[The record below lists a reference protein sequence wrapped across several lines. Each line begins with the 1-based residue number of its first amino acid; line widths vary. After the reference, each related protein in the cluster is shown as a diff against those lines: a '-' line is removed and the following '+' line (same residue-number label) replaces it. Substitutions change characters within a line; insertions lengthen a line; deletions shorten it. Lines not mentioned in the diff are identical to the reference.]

1 MGALLAAVVAMSAA
15 ATVSVRTNKRI
26 VIPGADASAELLV
39 VAQDAA
45 PDARLDLTATAG
57 KVTGVR
63 ALGDGRFQATFVP
76 PQGAPPVV
84 AFVTARVTSGERT
97 DLGLAAIAVHGAA
110 TVETDVAPGTPVA
123 IDAGGRAFG
132 PFTPDGRGHLRAS
145 IVVPPRLKEVTLR
158 QGSADRVVPL
168 ELPPVSLVHAAIAGE
183 ASHGHGEEPLV
194 VDVLA
199 VDRTGYP
206 AWKPAPR
213 LSADRGEATPQG
225 PKAPGVF
232 RWTFEAPASPGGG
245 EAKLTARI
253 PEDPASVASLEV
265 KLRPPRPEAPAAVGR
280 KPAGAAG
287 LALRLSGQEVVA
299 GDRGEVT
306 VEVLL
311 GGRALTPAELAAASI
326 EADVGTVVPAY
337 GGMRW
342 VLPSSFGGKT
352 AAAIR
357 ANVGSEVAEE
367 RVALVAGPPAVGRIA
382 FDEAKARGGRAVGA
396 RLTLADAHR
405 NPVSGARPIARAPRG
420 EAGAVTEEAPGVYR
434 FSYTPPDVKAP
445 ETEQL
450 EVEVAGGLVVPAPP
464 LPVVPRLSGLGV
476 AVGVMVGGHSNLAR
490 AWGGTPSGEVA
501 VRLPAL
507 PLEVVA
513 RVDRAFYLDAQMAL
527 GGSGSRQVVRYG
539 GPGGEIGARASL
551 PVGPWLGVHAAAS
564 AVGRQVEAT
573 LVVRGGPADGATE
586 TSSAFS
592 LGAAAA
598 AGLSVR
604 AGPGRFVLEGGFAWL
619 PGQGVLRGNLAGW
632 GARAGFLLELL

>member
-63 ALGDGRFQATFVP
+63 ALGGGRFQATFVP
-76 PQGAPPVV
+76 PQGAPPLV
-84 AFVTARVTSGERT
+84 AFVTARVSSGERT
-97 DLGLAAIAVHGAA
+97 DLGLAAIAIHGAA
-110 TVETDVAPGTPVA
+110 TVEADVAPGTPVS

-145 IVVPPRLKEVTLR
+145 IVVPPRLQEVTLR
-158 QGSADRVVPL
+158 QGSTDRAVPL

-183 ASHGHGEEPLV
+183 ASHGHGEEPLA

-225 PKAPGVF
+225 PRAPGVF

-265 KLRPPRPEAPAAVGR
+265 KLRPPRPEAPATVGR
-280 KPAGAAG
+280 KPDGAAG
-287 LALRLSGQEVVA
+287 LALRLSGKEVVA

-382 FDEAKARGGRAVGA
+382 FDAPKARGGRAVGA

-405 NPVSGARPIARAPRG
+405 NPVSGARLTARTPRG

-527 GGSGSRQVVRYG
+527 GGSGTRQVVRYG